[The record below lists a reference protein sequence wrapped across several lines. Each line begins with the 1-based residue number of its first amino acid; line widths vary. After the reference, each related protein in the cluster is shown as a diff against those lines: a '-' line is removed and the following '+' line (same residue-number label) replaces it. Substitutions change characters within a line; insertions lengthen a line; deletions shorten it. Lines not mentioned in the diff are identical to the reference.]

1 MKSKEITGNVRLF
14 SESFG
19 SPEDA
24 PILLIMGATAS
35 GVWWAEEFCG
45 QLAATGRFV
54 IRYDHRDTGRSMSYL
69 PGQIN
74 YSVEDLADDAL
85 AVLDGYGL
93 ADAHLVG
100 MSLGGF
106 LAQLLALRNPQRVKS
121 MTLIASERLAETDP
135 TLPAMNSSVLD
146 YFAKAAEVDWTNQES
161 VVEYQVGLWRL
172 LSGSAHQFDK
182 KLIREL
188 AEADFERTPNLL
200 TTFNHALLTGGEK
213 WMNRL
218 REIEVSTLII
228 HGTEDSVLPY
238 AHALAL
244 KTEITHSRLLRLNGT
259 GHELHPEDWHTIIQ
273 AIEQHTSSKAF
284 VNLSTTG

>member
-1 MKSKEITGNVRLF
+1 MKSKEITSNVRLF

-19 SPEDA
+19 SSKDE

-35 GVWWAEEFCG
+35 GVWWSAEFCQ

-54 IRYDHRDTGRSMSYL
+54 IRYDHRDTGRSTSYL

-100 MSLGGF
+100 MSLGGY
-106 LAQLLALRNPQRVKS
+106 LAQLLALKNPQRVKS
-121 MTLIASERLAETDP
+121 LTLIASERFAETDP
-135 TLPAMNSSVLD
+135 TLPGMDSSVLD
-146 YFAKAAEVDWTNQES
+146 YFAKAAEVDWTNRQS
-161 VVEYQVGLWRL
+161 VIKYQVGMWRM
-172 LSGSAHQFDK
+172 LSGSAHRFDEN
-182 KLIREL
+182 LIRKL

-200 TTFNHALLTGGEK
+200 TTFNHALLQGGER
-213 WMNRL
+213 WLNRL
-218 REIEVSTLII
+218 REIKVPTLII

-244 KTEITHSRLLRLNGT
+244 KTEITDSRLLTLDGT
-259 GHELHPEDWHTIIQ
+259 GHELHPDDWQTIIQ

-284 VNLSTTG
+284 VNPTTTG